1 MNDKLRAVT
10 LRTCKAILA
19 SPVAIAVLTEV
30 SKNGPILKK
39 QVIEAVWW
47 KFPNSTESCIIE
59 NFIKLVKMGL
69 ILGENIDGND
79 KVKAYSINAFFIR
92 QSIDNLKEIIGV
104 DK

>member
-1 MNDKLRAVT
+1 MNDKLKAMT
-10 LRTCKAILA
+10 FKTCKAIVA
-19 SPVAIAVLTEV
+19 SPVSIAILCSV
-30 SKNGPILKK
+30 SKNGPSLKK
-39 QVIEAVWW
+39 DVINDVWCE
-47 KFPNSTESCIIE
+47 FPNASENRISE
-59 NFIKLVKMGL
+59 NFTNLVKMRL